1 MFLRSDEI
9 IKTNKY
15 MLDKVKKWLGIEGVK
30 LELILPETVQESN
43 GAVTGQI
50 RLFSMSPQRV
60 SAIKVKM
67 VERYSRGRKQDKL
80 TDEYVLGIIEF
91 RQELTIP
98 KEEYLDIE
106 FTLPFEMKK
115 SEMDTIG
122 DNNPFIGGL
131 VKLAKS
137 FEGVQST
144 YFIQAEA
151 NVVGTGLNPFDKQ
164 MILLE

>member
-1 MFLRSDEI
+1 
-9 IKTNKY
+9 

-30 LELILPETVQESN
+30 LELILPEAIEESN

-50 RLFSMSPQRV
+50 RLFSMTEQKV

-67 VERYSRGRKQDKL
+67 IERYSRGRKQDKL
-80 TDEYVLGIIEF
+80 TDEYVLGLIEF
-91 RQELTIP
+91 NQELIIP
-98 KEEYLDIE
+98 QEEYLDIE

-115 SEMDTIG
+115 SEMDEMADT
-122 DNNPFIGGL
+122 NPIIGGL

-137 FEGVQST
+137 FEGVKSE

-151 NVVGTGLNPFDKQ
+151 NVVGTGLNPFDRQ
-164 MILLE
+164 LIVLE

>member
-1 MFLRSDEI
+1 
-9 IKTNKY
+9 

-30 LELILPETVQESN
+30 LELILPEVVQESN
-43 GAVTGQI
+43 GVIRGQI
-50 RLFSMSPQRV
+50 RLFSMTQQKV
-60 SAIKVKM
+60 SGIRVKM
-67 VERYSRGRKQDKL
+67 IERYSRGRKQDKL
-80 TDEYVLGIIEF
+80 TDEYVLGTIEF

-106 FTLPFEMKK
+106 FTLPFEVKK
-115 SEMDTIG
+115 SEMDAIG
-122 DNNPFIGGL
+122 DSNPIIGGL

-144 YFIQAEA
+144 YFVQAEA

-164 MILLE
+164 VIVLE